1 MPFGRKNKKPLLSY
15 LRGFFIFLTSFS
27 RIRKYIGLSLK
38 RLKGSPNELAIG
50 LATGIAVSFTPFLGL
65 HALIAISIAWIMRG
79 SMASALIGTLFGNPW
94 TFPVIWYITLEFGKF
109 LYLNFDSQLVI
120 ENITLNN
127 LKEEI
132 TILLIL
138 FKNIFISLNIDEIKL
153 NFSSLKLIP
162 LMTLGS
168 IPLVIISWFI
178 SYFISIN
185 VIKSYKKRMIKKKI

>member
-1 MPFGRKNKKPLLSY
+1 
-15 LRGFFIFLTSFS
+15 
-27 RIRKYIGLSLK
+27 
-38 RLKGSPNELAIG
+38 
-50 LATGIAVSFTPFLGL
+50 
-65 HALIAISIAWIMRG
+65 
-79 SMASALIGTLFGNPW
+79 MASALIGTLFGNPW

-138 FKNIFISLNIDEIKL
+138 FKNIFISLNINEIKL